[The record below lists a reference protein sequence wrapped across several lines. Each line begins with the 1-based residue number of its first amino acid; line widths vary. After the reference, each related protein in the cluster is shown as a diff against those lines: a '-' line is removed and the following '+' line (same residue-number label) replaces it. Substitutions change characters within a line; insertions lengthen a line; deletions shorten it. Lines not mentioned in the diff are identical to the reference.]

1 MLLRKCIVLFL
12 MWIMDCAIGWIQQE
26 ALKNKE
32 IKPTASC
39 KENPKGCGGMGGG

>member
-1 MLLRKCIVLFL
+1 

-39 KENPKGCGGMGGG
+39 KEKP